1 MFSVIFPGQGSQIV
15 GMTSEFYSK
24 YDLIKKLY
32 KEADEVLNYPISKLI
47 LNGPKEELDLTENT
61 QPAIFL
67 VGYSIFQILKEEF
80 NIVDTAKYIKEG
92 EVFAYDIMVDE
103 DELKKVTKRLEEFD
117 C

>member
-1 MFSVIFPGQGSQIV
+1 METNYWQID
-15 GMTSEFYSK
+15 E
-24 YDLIKKLY
+24 DLY
-32 KEADEVLNYPISKLI
+32 KVHISSDVYGK
-47 LNGPKEELDLTENT
+47 
-61 QPAIFL
+61 
-67 VGYSIFQILKEEF
+67 LKEEF

>member
-1 MFSVIFPGQGSQIV
+1 
-15 GMTSEFYSK
+15 MTII
-24 YDLIKKLY
+24 IK
-32 KEADEVLNYPISKLI
+32 
-47 LNGPKEELDLTENT
+47 
-61 QPAIFL
+61 
-67 VGYSIFQILKEEF
+67 LKEEF